1 MADVCSRCVNSNGMS
16 DITNPLFKSVFI
28 ILLGA
33 LAGCATTPPRQQ
45 DNLCAV
51 FDQHPDWYEYA
62 KASERRWGVPAQ
74 ILMAFVRHESSYRH
88 DARPAYEWFLFIPLG
103 RPSSAQGYAQVQDP
117 AWREYKRETGGLF
130 RSRSDMEDALDF
142 VGWYN
147 NKSNKVLGIS
157 KSDAK
162 QLYLAYHEG
171 QGGYKRGTWRNKPGL
186 MGIAD
191 RVNSTARRY
200 GEQLH
205 QCEERFRCQR
215 WYQVWPLCR

>member
-1 MADVCSRCVNSNGMS
+1 MAGICLRCVNSNGMN
-16 DITNPLFKSVFI
+16 DITNPPFKSVFI
-28 ILLGA
+28 ILLVA

-51 FDQHPDWYEYA
+51 FDQYPDWYEYA
-62 KASERRWGVPAQ
+62 RASERKWGVPAP

-103 RPSSAQGYAQVQDP
+103 RASSAQGYAQVQDP
-117 AWREYKRETGGLF
+117 VWREYKRETGGLF

-147 NKSNKVLGIS
+147 NKSNRVLGIS

-171 QGGYKRGTWRNKPGL
+171 QGGYRRGTWRNKPGL

-191 RVNSTARRY
+191 RVESTAGRY
-200 GEQLH
+200 SEQLH
-205 QCEERFRCQR
+205 QCEERFRCRR